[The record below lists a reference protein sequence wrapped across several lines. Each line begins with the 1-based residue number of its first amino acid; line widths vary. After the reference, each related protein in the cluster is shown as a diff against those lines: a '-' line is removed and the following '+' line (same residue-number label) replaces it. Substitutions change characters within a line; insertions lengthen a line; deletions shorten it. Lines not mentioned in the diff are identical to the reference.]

1 MAIVGEDDA
10 GDIGASAPVD
20 VGANAPV
27 DVVAKATFT
36 ELARLLRHGSG
47 FEQTCV
53 VLSTAALAVIPGCD
67 HASITVLLSNGTF
80 TTFGAT
86 DDVVETADAIQ
97 REVGEGPCLEASI
110 DEDIKH
116 DRDLAQN
123 PTWPRFAERLR
134 EVTSVRSALACPLV
148 LDGQRGGALNLFA
161 DTADA
166 FTDEDV
172 SNAAVL
178 AAFASVAVAGALA
191 RDRAEQLSVA
201 VTTNRTIGAAV
212 GILMAT
218 HRINQADAFAML
230 SAASQRVNRKLH
242 DLAADIAAGS
252 GTEQPLG

>member
-1 MAIVGEDDA
+1 MVGED
-10 GDIGASAPVD
+10 SAD
-20 VGANAPV
+20 E
-27 DVVAKATFT
+27 VVTSATFT
-36 ELARLLRHGSG
+36 QLAQLLRDGRG
-47 FEQTCV
+47 FEQTCA
-53 VLSTAALAVIPGCD
+53 VLSKAALAVIPGCD
-67 HASITVLLSNGTF
+67 HASITVLAANRSF

-116 DRDLAQN
+116 DSDLAQH
-123 PTWPRFAERLR
+123 PTWPRFAARLL
-134 EVTSVRSALACPLV
+134 EVTPVRAALACPLV
-148 LDGQRGGALNLFA
+148 LDGRRGGALNLFA
-161 DTADA
+161 DTAGA
-166 FTDEDV
+166 FTEDDV

-178 AAFASVAVAGALA
+178 AAFASVAVAAALE

-218 HRINQADAFAML
+218 HRISQPEAFAML